1 MALESTGEC
10 TAHDKH
16 SEQECD
22 CSAYTDATD
31 IPGYCGDCYHRR
43 QDHLVSRPGAVEKTS
58 AVRSLLAGLAARN
71 SKASSSKAGS
81 SKAHTLFSHGSAA
94 TTSKKRNS
102 SDLLAA
108 ANREANRGMR
118 SSTTEEGKSK
128 KGKGK
133 EPSSKRDRSGDTFKV
148 VSLQFFVPNRVLQ
161 SRRISGDKQSPKV
174 LQVPEQYRAVPDRIE
189 TQSAELDG
197 LAIVK
202 TQGIK
207 FDREADH
214 EEIVAAFTKHLP
226 LPFAYFDRIQR
237 EADNDE
243 PVWYLASALKKQ
255 LVIVPSDRPDGS
267 VVDFNKGNATTGF
280 RNNRIFIVSRAP
292 IPADLLQEWAKTT
305 PSSFRQSLAADT
317 SEEESGSDVVMSDE
331 SGDDDSDQPSPEKIP
346 RKNKPSAKW
355 TREPEILNDNTAH
368 EIMGSSELIDLTSDE
383 VRTSASTP
391 DFLRATPR
399 SPPIREA
406 PPSPGRPDDFD
417 DTGLGNPYD
426 KDMKF
431 IF

>member
-1 MALESTGEC
+1 M
-10 TAHDKH
+10 
-16 SEQECD
+16 
-22 CSAYTDATD
+22 
-31 IPGYCGDCYHRR
+31 
-43 QDHLVSRPGAVEKTS
+43 RPP
-58 AVRSLLAGLAARN
+58 
-71 SKASSSKAGS
+71 
-81 SKAHTLFSHGSAA
+81 
-94 TTSKKRNS
+94 
-102 SDLLAA
+102 
-108 ANREANRGMR
+108 
-118 SSTTEEGKSK
+118 TTEEGKSK

-133 EPSSKRDRSGDTFKV
+133 ESSSKRDRSGNTFKV
-148 VSLQFFVPNRVLQ
+148 VSLQ
-161 SRRISGDKQSPKV
+161 SRRISGDKQSPRV
-174 LQVPEQYRAVPDRIE
+174 LQMPEQYRAVPDRIE

-237 EADNDE
+237 EAGNNE

-317 SEEESGSDVVMSDE
+317 SEEESGSDVVMSDG
-331 SGDDDSDQPSPEKIP
+331 SGDDDDDDQPSPEQIP
-346 RKNKPSAKW
+346 QKNKRRLFSRSSDEEEVKEKPAKKKKATKW
-355 TREPEILNDNTAH
+355 TREPEILNDNTAR

-383 VRTSASTP
+383 VRTSTSTP
-391 DFLRATPR
+391 DFLRTTPR

>member
-1 MALESTGEC
+1 M
-10 TAHDKH
+10 
-16 SEQECD
+16 
-22 CSAYTDATD
+22 
-31 IPGYCGDCYHRR
+31 
-43 QDHLVSRPGAVEKTS
+43 
-58 AVRSLLAGLAARN
+58 
-71 SKASSSKAGS
+71 
-81 SKAHTLFSHGSAA
+81 
-94 TTSKKRNS
+94 
-102 SDLLAA
+102 
-108 ANREANRGMR
+108 
-118 SSTTEEGKSK
+118 
-128 KGKGK
+128 
-133 EPSSKRDRSGDTFKV
+133 
-148 VSLQFFVPNRVLQ
+148 
-161 SRRISGDKQSPKV
+161 
-174 LQVPEQYRAVPDRIE
+174 PEQYRAVPDRIE

-214 EEIVAAFTKHLP
+214 EEIIAAFTKHLP

-237 EADNDE
+237 EAGNDE

-317 SEEESGSDVVMSDE
+317 KESGSDVVMSDE

-346 RKNKPSAKW
+346 EKNKRRLFSRSSDEEEVKEKPAKKKKASTISTKW

-368 EIMGSSELIDLTSDE
+368 EIMGSSEFIDLTSDE

-391 DFLRATPR
+391 DFLRTTPR
-399 SPPIREA
+399 SPPVREA